1 MKQTEEIIRCIRQHY
16 PEVQD
21 VYLFGT
27 YGTDDEWKGSDVD
40 VAMLFSEDL
49 AESVDYLM
57 LSKLNS
63 ALESKLQRKV
73 DLINLRKVSTVFQKE
88 VIAADRRVFCA
99 DENASDEFE
108 MLTLSYYQK
117 LNEERKE
124 ILDEFNRTGSAY
136 LI

>member
-16 PEVQD
+16 SEVQAI
-21 VYLFGT
+21 YLFGT
-27 YGTDDEWKGSDVD
+27 YGTENEWKGSDVD
-40 VAMLFSEDL
+40 IALLFRGDL
-49 AESVDYLM
+49 AESVDYVS

-88 VIAADRRVFCA
+88 VIAADRRIFCA
-99 DENASDEFE
+99 DQNASDEFE

-136 LI
+136 QV